1 MSYCHKRSIILKTH
15 PSSPASVMKNKQ
27 TLFIDQWGN
36 RFYSKTIKKLRSQIN
51 RGSSRVSKM
60 YRDTKNGTIQ
70 VGYVIGKH
78 WLTAYQ
84 PVELQIHHKQ

>member
-1 MSYCHKRSIILKTH
+1 
-15 PSSPASVMKNKQ
+15 MKNKT

-36 RFYSKTIKKLRSQIN
+36 KFIAKTVKELRLQISAG
-51 RGSSRVSKM
+51 GSRISKM
-60 YRDTKNGTIQ
+60 YCDTKTGTKH

-84 PVELQIHHKQ
+84 RVENQI